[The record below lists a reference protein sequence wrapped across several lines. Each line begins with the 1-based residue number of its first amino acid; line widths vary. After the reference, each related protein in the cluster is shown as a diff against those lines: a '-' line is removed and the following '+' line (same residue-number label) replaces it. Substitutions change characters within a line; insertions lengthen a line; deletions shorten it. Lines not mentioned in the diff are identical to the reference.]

1 MLVKREVEQCERRT
15 LQKTGTNIADVKQ
28 KNATAGL
35 SYNEVLAVLAQTSKA
50 KSNEEITSEPLDVK
64 AIIDRT
70 KNN

>member
-1 MLVKREVEQCERRT
+1 MREKNFTEN
-15 LQKTGTNIADVKQ
+15 GTNIADVKR

-50 KSNEEITSEPLDVK
+50 KSNEEIASEPLDVK
-64 AIIDRT
+64 AIINRT